1 MNIRLFYKLFGTYVA
16 IGVLAVLIA
25 GFFIERQLRTGL
37 TRWVED
43 DMTAQAGIMLLM
55 PDHDIVRQAATLSER
70 ARARITLIDA
80 QGKVLSDS
88 DPNLIGV
95 DNHLNRSEIQE
106 ARIKGKGTATRYS
119 RTIKQDS
126 LYVALPRRD
135 GPVVT
140 GYLRLSRTL
149 AEVNAAIEQFRH
161 GVLQVLL
168 LVVVCAMLLAMIFS
182 MRLAAPIW
190 EMADFTERVRKG
202 DLSGTILVRSGDE
215 IGQLAG
221 NINEMVAVLREKI
234 RSANE
239 EKWKLRAAFAGMAEG
254 VMVLDGQGRI
264 ESLNRGMTEMIGGD
278 YADIVKKTPIEVMR
292 NIELQDALNRFLRG
306 EQPVHREIAL
316 GTFPPRILDVTIST
330 VKSPPGQ
337 DPKTMLVFHDVTRLK
352 KLERMRVDFVANVT
366 HEIKTPLTAI
376 NGFVETL
383 EGGAIHDPAL
393 ANRFLQTI
401 RENVLRLNRL
411 VDDLLTLSSIELGES
426 ELHPESVALGDI
438 LDKAQ
443 ALIQAKAAVKGV
455 VLQTDLPP
463 DLPAIR
469 ADRDRAVQVLLNI
482 LDNAVKFSPEGG
494 KIDVKAAKERE
505 FVTVRVADQGPGIPA
520 AEIPR
525 LGERFYRVDKTRSRE
540 LGGTGLGLSIV
551 KHLMQAHGGAMEIES
566 ASGRGAA
573 VTLRFPVFRQ
583 DAE

>member
-1 MNIRLFYKLFGTYVA
+1 MNIRLFYKLFGTYVV

-55 PDHDIVRQAATLSER
+55 PDRDIVRQAATLSER
-70 ARARITLIDA
+70 ARARVTLIDA

-88 DPNLIGV
+88 DPHLIGV

-135 GPVVT
+135 GPVLT

-149 AEVNAAIEQFRH
+149 AEVNAAIEQFRY

-202 DLSGTILVRSGDE
+202 DLSGTILARSSDE

-239 EKWKLRAAFAGMAEG
+239 ERWKLRAAFAGMAEG

-292 NIELQDALNRFLRG
+292 NIELQDALNRFQRG
-306 EQPVHREIAL
+306 EQPAHREIAL
-316 GTFPPRILDVTIST
+316 GTVHPRILDVTIST

-337 DPKTMLVFHDVTRLK
+337 EPKTMLVFHDVTRLK

-376 NGFVETL
+376 NGFVESL
-383 EGGAIHDPAL
+383 EGGAIRDPAL

-469 ADRDRAVQVLLNI
+469 VDRDRAVQVLLNI

-494 KIDVKAAKERE
+494 KIDVKAAGDHE

-520 AEIPR
+520 GEIPR

-566 ASGRGAA
+566 APGRGAT
-573 VTLRFPVFRQ
+573 VILRFPAFQ
-583 DAE
+583 PAAE

>member
-1 MNIRLFYKLFGTYVA
+1 
-16 IGVLAVLIA
+16 
-25 GFFIERQLRTGL
+25 
-37 TRWVED
+37 
-43 DMTAQAGIMLLM
+43 MTAQAGIMLLM
-55 PDHDIVRQAATLSER
+55 PDRDIVRQAATLSER
-70 ARARITLIDA
+70 ARARVTLIDA

-88 DPNLIGV
+88 DPHLIGV

-135 GPVVT
+135 GPVLT

-149 AEVNAAIEQFRH
+149 AEVNAAIEQFRY

-221 NINEMVAVLREKI
+221 NINEMVAALREKI

-239 EKWKLRAAFAGMAEG
+239 EKWKLRAAFAGMADG

-264 ESLNRGMTEMIGGD
+264 ESLNRGMTEMIGLD

-292 NIELQDALNRFLRG
+292 NIELQDALNRFRRG
-306 EQPVHREIAL
+306 EEPALREIAL
-316 GTFPPRILDVTIST
+316 GTIHPRILDVTIST

-337 DPKTMLVFHDVTRLK
+337 EPKTMLVFHDVTRLK

-383 EGGAIHDPAL
+383 EGGAIRDPAL

-426 ELHPESVALGDI
+426 ALHSESVALGEI

-443 ALIQAKAAVKGV
+443 ALILAKAAVKGV
-455 VLQTDLPP
+455 VLKTDLPP
-463 DLPAIR
+463 DLPAIL

-494 KIDVKAAKERE
+494 KIDVKAAEENE
-505 FVTVRVADQGPGIPA
+505 FVAVRVTDQGPGIPA
-520 AEIPR
+520 GEIPR

-566 ASGRGAA
+566 APGRGAT
-573 VTLRFPVFRQ
+573 VILRFPAFQ
-583 DAE
+583 PAAE